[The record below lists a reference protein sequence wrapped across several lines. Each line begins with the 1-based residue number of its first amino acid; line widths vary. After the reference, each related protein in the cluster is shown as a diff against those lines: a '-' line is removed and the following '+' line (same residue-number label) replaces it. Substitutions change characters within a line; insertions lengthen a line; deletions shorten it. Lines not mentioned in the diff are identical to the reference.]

1 MFRCVLVL
9 LRGMMTFIVL
19 QSVSRSL
26 CMYDISD
33 LWGSPTYP
41 PHPLM
46 GVHLDGTELSR
57 LLITRPHQALL
68 QMTIA
73 E

>member
-26 CMYDISD
+26 CMYDKSD
-33 LWGSPTYP
+33 L
-41 PHPLM
+41 
-46 GVHLDGTELSR
+46 
-57 LLITRPHQALL
+57 
-68 QMTIA
+68 
-73 E
+73 